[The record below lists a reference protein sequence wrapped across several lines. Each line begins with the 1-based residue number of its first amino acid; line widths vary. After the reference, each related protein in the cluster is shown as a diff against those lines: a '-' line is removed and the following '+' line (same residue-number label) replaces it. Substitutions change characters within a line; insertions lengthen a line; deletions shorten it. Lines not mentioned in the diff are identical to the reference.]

1 MQSKLPA
8 EKNLWTKTGRLQTIP
23 KHSRLLRISAFQ
35 PDHHGGC
42 EGGQPGKRAKLS
54 EGEAVVTE
62 GGDIDLAQFLY
73 EVFGLR
79 WDWKN
84 FVDRACS
91 SQRPFLQDAGVPH
104 EWSEAIDFHTQY
116 NNEQVCRYKLDRCKP
131 WLVRSKELERDEA
144 SNRSKR
150 PGHVA
155 EMTACKR
162 ILLTHEILLDIGYKD
177 MECLGL
183 LERGW
188 TLAGEIENCDIFKAQ
203 YKPCLT
209 LDQSKKDSKR
219 RNDYILKLTVLD
231 KQLDETREELSKGG
245 AEGPFSL
252 DDLEDGATISRR
264 CPLVQGSKT
273 RMIDDFR
280 ISGVTDSCST
290 FNEIDLHVVDTFA
303 SVVRQFFEKI
313 GKSGVC
319 GLLEGK
325 TYDLKSAYR
334 QIPIMQ
340 EHLKFAYFSVYNR
353 EIGKAKFT
361 V

>member
-1 MQSKLPA
+1 M
-8 EKNLWTKTGRLQTIP
+8 
-23 KHSRLLRISAFQ
+23 
-35 PDHHGGC
+35 
-42 EGGQPGKRAKLS
+42 
-54 EGEAVVTE
+54 
-62 GGDIDLAQFLY
+62 
-73 EVFGLR
+73 
-79 WDWKN
+79 
-84 FVDRACS
+84 
-91 SQRPFLQDAGVPH
+91 PH
-104 EWSEAIDFHTQY
+104 ELSEAIDFHTLY
-116 NNEQVCRYKLDRCKP
+116 NNEQVCRYKLDRRKP

-162 ILLTHEILLDIGYKD
+162 ILLTREILLDIGYKD

-183 LERGW
+183 LERGS

-231 KQLDETREELSKGG
+231 KQLLDETREELSKGW

-264 CPLVQGSKT
+264 FPLVQGSKT
-273 RMIDDFR
+273 RMIVDFS
-280 ISGVTDSCST
+280 ISGVNDSCST
-290 FNEIDLHVVDTFA
+290 FNEIELHVVDTFA
-303 SVVRQFFEKI
+303 SVVRQFFEKS
-313 GKSGVC
+313 GKSGVS
-319 GLLEGK
+319 GLLEGE

-334 QIPIMQ
+334 QVPIMQ
-340 EHLKFAYFSVYNR
+340 EHMKFAYFSVYNR
-353 EIGKAKFT
+353 EIGKAQIYHLKTLPFGAT
-361 V
+361 HSVYNSDSFLRLSRMLYWIAVKGLKLIKEQYGAGLHADWMGL